1 MPADPA
7 SIAAEAQRR
16 YWGRVLAATLRI
28 ARDLDVAEEATA
40 DAFLLALQTW
50 PDRGVPDSVEAWLLT
65 AARRRAIDR
74 IRRLVRLRERL
85 ALLAVPDGEVGSP
98 ADSVVEVPPVLDD
111 ELRLVV
117 LCCHPALAPEA
128 QVALTL
134 RLGCGVPT
142 AAIAAAFLVSVPT
155 MAARLTRAKARIAGS
170 GEGIELPDDLAV
182 EERMPAV
189 RRTVHLAYTM
199 GHTAG
204 TGAALR
210 DDDLAAHAVRL
221 ARALHRLRPDD
232 SECTGLLALV
242 VLTEARAA
250 GRWGIDGMQVVLA
263 EADRT
268 RWDRALVAE
277 GLALVDGATPD
288 RAGPLALQ
296 ASIAAEHA
304 RAPSFETTAWHRII
318 ERYDALLRTEPSP
331 TIAIGRCMA
340 VAHEY
345 GPEVGLRDLDGVLE
359 LGGLDEYP
367 YAHASRA
374 ALLDQLG
381 RTSEAARSWRAAAAC
396 ARTDAERDWFAGHAE
411 PSHRT
416 VPRGPG
422 TDDDRSVELGAG
434 HPRAQ

>member
-1 MPADPA
+1 M
-7 SIAAEAQRR
+7 
-16 YWGRVLAATLRI
+16 
-28 ARDLDVAEEATA
+28 
-40 DAFLLALQTW
+40 
-50 PDRGVPDSVEAWLLT
+50 
-65 AARRRAIDR
+65 
-74 IRRLVRLRERL
+74 
-85 ALLAVPDGEVGSP
+85 
-98 ADSVVEVPPVLDD
+98 LDD

-142 AAIAAAFLVSVPT
+142 AAIAAAFLVTVPT

-204 TGAALR
+204 AGAALR

-221 ARALHRLRPDD
+221 ARALHLLRPDD

-250 GRWGIDGMQVVLA
+250 GRWGIDGTQVVLA
-263 EADRT
+263 DADRT

-277 GLALVDGATPD
+277 GLALVDGSHE

-296 ASIAAEHA
+296 AAIAAEHA
-304 RAPSFETTAWHRII
+304 RAPTFAATAWDRII
-318 ERYDALLRTEPSP
+318 ERYDALLRSEPSP

-340 VAHEY
+340 VAQRY
-345 GPEVGLRDLDGVLE
+345 GPEVGLTDLDGVLE

-374 ALLDQLG
+374 ALLTELG
-381 RTSEAARSWRAAAAC
+381 RTDEAARSWRAAAAC
-396 ARTDAERDWFAGHAE
+396 ARTDAERDWFAGHAAS
-411 PSHRT
+411 PQSRSD
-416 VPRGPG
+416 G
-422 TDDDRSVELGAG
+422 SVELGAG
-434 HPRAQ
+434 HPRPQ